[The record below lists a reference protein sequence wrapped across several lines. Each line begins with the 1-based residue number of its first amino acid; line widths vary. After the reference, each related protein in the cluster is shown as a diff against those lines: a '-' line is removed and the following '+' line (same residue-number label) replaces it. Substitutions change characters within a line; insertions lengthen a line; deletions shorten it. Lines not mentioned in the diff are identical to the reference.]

1 VPSRVK
7 ELMAQEL
14 VDRYRPVGGMV
25 AIGYGG
31 IPAEEAT
38 TLRRDL
44 RAKRVDLRV
53 VKCSIARIAFEQ
65 LGRKEFGEF
74 LQGQVAVLSS
84 ADPVAASKAATELAR
99 TKKFPVKGGWAE
111 GRTLSPEEV
120 KRLAE
125 IPPREALLAQMA
137 RLIAAP
143 VTRLA
148 AALGA
153 PAASLA
159 RAIKAWNEKRGS
171 ATPAPD
177 AGAAAGPAA
186 STDTGG
192 SQSAAGEGAPAAKA
206 Q

>member
-1 VPSRVK
+1 MPSRMK

-14 VDRYRPVGGMV
+14 VERYRPVGGMV

-38 TLRRDL
+38 ALRRDL

-84 ADPVAASKAATELAR
+84 ADPVAASKAALELAR
-99 TKKFPVKGGWAE
+99 TKKFPVKGGWTE
-111 GRTLSPEEV
+111 GRALSPEEV
-120 KRLAE
+120 KKLAE
-125 IPPREALLAQMA
+125 IPPKEVLLAQMA

-143 VTRLA
+143 IVRLA

-153 PAASLA
+153 PGASLA
-159 RAIKAWNEKRGS
+159 RAIKAWNDKREN
-171 ATPAPD
+171 ATSAPD
-177 AGAAAGPAA
+177 AGAAAPT
-186 STDTGG
+186 SVSGG
-192 SQSAAGEGAPAAKA
+192 QQSAVGEGAPAEKA